1 MSNAVLSRRNGKAVR
16 NGREPEPGPMVDETI
31 SIDQAVKEDVQVA
44 VAAITA
50 STAPTL
56 SMQSRDA
63 LLKAYEDSFDRSVK
77 SIGSILDNTALAV
90 YCQVGEHCHD
100 TVFRAKNLLD
110 AETQDRLGKDAKSTW
125 KADDFDDQCHRLSTR
140 CRVLF
145 PHLFAPSKEKADEA
159 EAKGRKKDPVRVSD
173 YILAYLAVNAIK
185 ALTGDSVHGLSY
197 YLIVNY
203 VARKVVTFSRSDLT
217 CTMKS
222 DWAEFV
228 RVTIPRL
235 ASGKILVRDFLSLM
249 DEHEAKLD
257 RAERDSKHA
266 GKTPEQVAQ
275 IEATEAAKK
284 ATREK
289 NAKIKRVRSA
299 LEDSLLNAMTGVL
312 DPAEISRTIANAAQS
327 ANVHLPVSALNPETI
342 TVDEILDTLKAMF
355 MAKRF
360 DEVRAVVNGC
370 AAMAPM
376 LESFGPKP
384 SQPVANAG

>member
-1 MSNAVLSRRNGKAVR
+1 
-16 NGREPEPGPMVDETI
+16 
-31 SIDQAVKEDVQVA
+31 
-44 VAAITA
+44 
-50 STAPTL
+50 
-56 SMQSRDA
+56 
-63 LLKAYEDSFDRSVK
+63 
-77 SIGSILDNTALAV
+77 
-90 YCQVGEHCHD
+90 
-100 TVFRAKNLLD
+100 
-110 AETQDRLGKDAKSTW
+110 
-125 KADDFDDQCHRLSTR
+125 
-140 CRVLF
+140 
-145 PHLFAPSKEKADEA
+145 
-159 EAKGRKKDPVRVSD
+159 
-173 YILAYLAVNAIK
+173 
-185 ALTGDSVHGLSY
+185 
-197 YLIVNY
+197 
-203 VARKVVTFSRSDLT
+203 
-217 CTMKS
+217 MKS